1 MVWSV
6 WVPNKWILASFFDIF
21 CQGTAFTVVL
31 TYGLRLKNHYETN
44 EDFSILIAIKVISFW
59 NTQQTFTDL
68 KGRENNII
76 ENHLSALSARNGKKI
91 YRLPYNLIAIMCDRL
106 HRWIANYPNL
116 GSPRRTQPCH
126 NLWPISVM
134 AHNLWLISVDLCLE
148 CLETTE
154 GLLCGDNLKFIFK
167 IVKNNFLG
175 STVNKSYE
183 LIFHK
188 LEDVAAILT
197 VFPS

>member
-1 MVWSV
+1 
-6 WVPNKWILASFFDIF
+6 
-21 CQGTAFTVVL
+21 
-31 TYGLRLKNHYETN
+31 
-44 EDFSILIAIKVISFW
+44 
-59 NTQQTFTDL
+59 
-68 KGRENNII
+68 
-76 ENHLSALSARNGKKI
+76 
-91 YRLPYNLIAIMCDRL
+91 
-106 HRWIANYPNL
+106 
-116 GSPRRTQPCH
+116 
-126 NLWPISVM
+126 M